1 MGFMFKTPKIASAPA
16 ASQPAAEPVVVTE
29 TVQEDV
35 TRNYEQK
42 RANKKGLL
50 STILSN
56 HNRTGALSSSQNS
69 GNSTLG

>member
-1 MGFMFKTPKIASAPA
+1 MGFIRKPKIVAAAPA
-16 ASQPAAEPVVVTE
+16 SEPEATPAVVTE

-42 RANKKGLL
+42 RSNKRGLL

-56 HNRTGALSSSQNS
+56 HNRVGALSSQST

>member
-1 MGFMFKTPKIASAPA
+1 MGFAFKTPKMPA
-16 ASQPAAEPVVVTE
+16 ATKAAEPAAEPAVVTE

-42 RANKKGLL
+42 RSNKKGLL

-56 HNRTGALSSSQNS
+56 HNRTNSLATQGS

>member
-1 MGFMFKTPKIASAPA
+1 MGFVFKTPKMSAS
-16 ASQPAAEPVVVTE
+16 AAEPTVAPAVVSE

-42 RANKKGLL
+42 RANKRGLL

-56 HNRTGALSSSQNS
+56 QNRAGALSSFHS